1 MDNLDLDISNYTIND
16 IEKFF
21 KLKPKSNYTAS
32 DIELKEYQIRE
43 QLLKSGHINKRFKTD
58 LIEFLT
64 KAKQWLTLVKCNTTK
79 QENQPTT
86 IPKNYKLDTLDT
98 PLSKEPPART
108 EELITRPERQ
118 FIYSN
123 NSDYFPG
130 VLNPLNTR
138 VITKTLNI
146 DTRFRDNLYTTQSS
160 DFNMHIPNKLNKV
173 VSMQLSSVELPIVFY
188 NISESFGN
196 NYLYISANYNSF
208 DYKKTGITDEKFI
221 IIPDG
226 NYNSNGLINTINN
239 LLSPL
244 DSSGNLI
251 YPNSIFSYI
260 ELSLDID
267 SYNSGTGKVTITASK
282 SHFKFFNSITLDFT
296 KKMNGTSD
304 TTFLFSK
311 IGWNLGFIKPKYEGA
326 KSYIAD
332 TIFEM
337 STIRYIYL
345 AVDDFNN
352 NANNQFISVFNKSIL
367 NPNIL
372 ARISI
377 KGAFFDS
384 IKENNFTII
393 TEPRKYF
400 GPVDIQR
407 LRIQIYDEYG
417 RILNMNN
424 ANYSF
429 CLDFKLM
436 YDL

>member
-1 MDNLDLDISNYTIND
+1 MDNLDLDINNYTILD

-21 KLKPKSNYTAS
+21 QLKPKSKYTAA
-32 DIELKEYQIRE
+32 DIEQKEYKIRE

-64 KAKQWLTLVKCNTTK
+64 KAKQWLTLVKCNTTAK
-79 QENQPTT
+79 ENQPTT

-98 PLSKEPPART
+98 PISKEPSART
-108 EELITRPERQ
+108 EELVNRPERQ
-118 FIYSN
+118 FIYTNPSEF
-123 NSDYFPG
+123 FPG
-130 VLNPLNTR
+130 TLNPLTTR

-146 DTRFRDNLYTTQSS
+146 DTRFRDSLYTTQSS
-160 DFNMHIPNKLNKV
+160 DFIMNIPNKLNKV
-173 VSMQLSSVELPIVFY
+173 VSMQLSSIELPIVFY

-196 NYLYISANYNSF
+196 NYLYIGVNYNAF
-208 DYKKTGITDEKFI
+208 DYSETGISAEKFV

-226 NYNSNGLINTINN
+226 NYNAKGLINTINN

-244 DSSGNLI
+244 DCSGNLVNI
-251 YPNSIFSYI
+251 SDPFSYI
-260 ELSLDID
+260 ELVLDID
-267 SYNSGTGKVTITASK
+267 NNNSGTGKVTIRVSE
-282 SHFKFFNSITLDFT
+282 SHDSFFNSISLDFT
-296 KKMNGTSD
+296 KNRNGTSD

-311 IGWNLGFIKPKYEGA
+311 IGWNLGFIKPKYECD
-326 KSYIAD
+326 KTYLAD

-337 STIRYIYL
+337 STVRYIYL

-352 NANNQFISVFNKSIL
+352 NSNNQFISIFNKSIL

-372 ARISI
+372 ARIAI
-377 KGAFFDS
+377 KDSFFGS
-384 IKENNFTII
+384 VQENNFTII
-393 TEPRKYF
+393 TEPRQYF

-424 ANYSF
+424 SNYSF
-429 CLDFKLM
+429 CLDFKIM

>member
-1 MDNLDLDISNYTIND
+1 MDTLDLDISNYTIHD

-21 KLKPKSNYTAS
+21 KLKPRSNYTAA

-64 KAKQWLTLVKCNTTK
+64 KAKQWLTLVKCNTTTI
-79 QENQPTT
+79 ENKPTS
-86 IPKNYKLDTLDT
+86 IPKDYKLDKLDT
-98 PLSKEPPART
+98 PLSKEPPSRT
-108 EELITRPERQ
+108 DELITRPERQ

-123 NSDYFPG
+123 PSEFFPG
-130 VLNPLNTR
+130 TLNPLNTR
-138 VITKTLNI
+138 VLTKTLNI
-146 DTRFRDNLYTTQSS
+146 DTRFRENLYNTQSS
-160 DFNMHIPNKLNKV
+160 DFNMNIPNKFNKV
-173 VSMQLSSVELPIVFY
+173 VSMQLSSIELPIVFY

-196 NYLYISANYNSF
+196 NYLYIAANYNAF
-208 DYKKTGITDEKFI
+208 DFTKSGMNDEKFI

-226 NYNSNGLINTINN
+226 NYNSHGLINTINN

-244 DSSGNLI
+244 DLSGNLV

-267 SYNSGTGKVTITASK
+267 KNNSGTGKVLIQPAISHAS
-282 SHFKFFNSITLDFT
+282 FFNSITLDFT
-296 KKMNGTSD
+296 KNRNGTSD
-304 TTFLFSK
+304 TTSLFSK
-311 IGWNLGFIKPKYEGA
+311 IGWNLGFIKPSYEGQ
-326 KSYIAD
+326 KCYISD

-345 AVDDFNN
+345 AIDDFNN
-352 NANNQFISVFNKSIL
+352 SANNQFISIFNKSIL

-377 KGAFFDS
+377 KGASFGS
-384 IKENNFTII
+384 VQENNFNII
-393 TEPRKYF
+393 TEPRQYF